1 MVTTTTQAKK
11 GRRMRKRFERE
22 DRGFVSHYAIAAAAF
37 GLTLAAV
44 PAQAQ
49 DAASSG
55 PQVLAPV
62 RAGGESIEK
71 KGDYK
76 VDKPDSPK
84 YVAPLVDTPQTVT
97 IIPQQVIRDQ
107 NLLTMRDILQTVP
120 GITFGAGEGGGG
132 YGDSINLRGFAA
144 NTDITVDG
152 LRDSAQY
159 TRSDPFNLEQLEVIN
174 GANSVISGSGS
185 VGGTINLV
193 SKTPKNYDFTT
204 ITAGGGTNSYGRV
217 TVDSNYKVTDTI
229 GIRLNGMWHM
239 NDVPGRD
246 YEKYDRWGIA
256 PSVTFGMG
264 TDTRVTLM
272 YVHQQ
277 DDNIPQYGVPYY
289 VTFLDDDHIASTPS
303 VPYNEGPLPGVDPS
317 SYYGYHNIDRQKIE
331 VNTLT
336 AKIEHDFNDQL
347 SIRNITRYGEI
358 TQYSVVD
365 PPQSGTWCLANSK
378 TPFGVACATPGQYT
392 PGGPRGNLRDTKNT
406 VLINQTDFTANFET
420 GGIKHTLVI
429 GAAFTHETYNL
440 DTGNVLRNPGGAL
453 PNPVLP
459 NMSIANPDSFW
470 AGPINFIKTSQQD
483 GTLNNQAVY
492 AFDRMQFTDWLEF
505 NGGVRWE
512 HNSGTHTTGTFTN
525 GVFTSQG
532 QLFENS
538 DNLFSFRAG
547 LVFKPAPN
555 GSFYIAYGNSKT
567 PSKNSVNGA
576 CTAIT
581 CNVNPETAVN
591 YEVGTKWD
599 LLDARLSLTA
609 SIFRNERQNYKVP
622 STDPTFPDNVLDG
635 KARVNGATLGAS
647 GRITDQWQVFANYTY
662 LDTKV
667 IRNLDRDSTAF
678 DPLAG
683 NPLTQTP
690 KNAFSLWTT
699 YELPWG
705 FTVGYGATY
714 QSKIY
719 VTNSSSLP
727 GAAVVPL
734 ATSPSWWVHR
744 AMLTYEVSED
754 LRLQLNVTNLFDKTY
769 YTRVRNNGW
778 ATPGDG
784 RSAVL
789 TVNYT
794 F

>member
-1 MVTTTTQAKK
+1 
-11 GRRMRKRFERE
+11 MRNRFEHE
-22 DRGFVSHYAIAAAAF
+22 GRGFASHYAIAAAAF
-37 GLTLAAV
+37 GMTLAAI

-49 DAASSG
+49 DAAG

-62 RAGGESIEK
+62 RAGGDSVEK

-76 VDKPDSPK
+76 VDKPESPK

-97 IIPQQVIRDQ
+97 IVPQQVIRDQ

-159 TRSDPFNLEQLEVIN
+159 NRSDPFNLDQLEVIN

-204 ITAGGGTNSYGRV
+204 ITGAAGTADYGRV
-217 TVDSNYKVTDTI
+217 TVDTNQRVTDTI
-229 GIRLNGMWHM
+229 AIRLNGMRHM
-239 NDVPGRD
+239 NDAPGRD
-246 YEKYDRWGIA
+246 VEKFDRWGIA

-272 YVHQQ
+272 YIHQQ

-289 VTFLDDDHIASTPS
+289 VTFRDDDGIASTPS
-303 VPYNEGPLPGVDPS
+303 VPLNTGPLAEADPGN
-317 SYYGYHNIDRQKIE
+317 YYGYRNIDRQKIE
-331 VNTLT
+331 VNTVT
-336 AKIEHDFNDQL
+336 AKIEHDFNDHL
-347 SIRNITRYGEI
+347 SIRNVTRYGEI
-358 TQYSVVD
+358 TQFAVVD
-365 PPQSGTWCLANSK
+365 PPQGTWCLSSGV
-378 TPFGVACATPGQYT
+378 TPAGVACAFPGRYQ
-392 PGGPRGNLRDTKNT
+392 PSGPRGNLRDTRNT
-406 VLINQTDFTANFET
+406 LLINQTDFTANFDT
-420 GGIKHTLVI
+420 GGIKHTLVV
-429 GAAFTHETYNL
+429 GAAFTHETFDL
-440 DTGNVLRNPGGAL
+440 GTGNVLRNPNGTP

-459 NMSIANPDSFW
+459 LMDIGNPDNVW
-470 AGPINFIKTSQQD
+470 AGPVNYVQTSDQR

-505 NGGVRWE
+505 NGGIRWE
-512 HNSGTHTTGTFTN
+512 HNSGTHTTGTYAN
-525 GVFTSQG
+525 GVFSSQG
-532 QLFENS
+532 PVFENS
-538 DNLFSFRAG
+538 DNLFSYRAG

-555 GSFYIAYGNSKT
+555 GSIYVAYGNSKT
-567 PSKNSVNGA
+567 PSKTSVNGA

-581 CNVNPETAVN
+581 CNVKPEAAVN

-599 LLDARLSLTA
+599 LMDARLSLTA
-609 SIFRNERQNYKVP
+609 SLFRNERQNYKVP
-622 STDPTFPDNVLDG
+622 STDPTLPDNVLDG

-647 GRITDQWQVFANYTY
+647 GRITDAWQMFANYTY

-667 IRNLDRDSTAF
+667 IRNLDKDSTAF

-690 KNAFSLWTT
+690 KNAMSLWTT

-705 FTVGYGATY
+705 ITLGYGATY
-714 QSKIY
+714 QGKIY
-719 VTNSSSLP
+719 LANSSSLP
-727 GAAVVPL
+727 GATVVPL
-734 ATSPSWWVHR
+734 PTSPHYWIHR
-744 AMLTYEVSED
+744 AMITYQVTED
-754 LRLQLNVTNLFDKTY
+754 LHLQLNVTNLLDKEY
-769 YTRVRNNGW
+769 YIRVRNNGW
-778 ATPGDG
+778 STPGDG

-789 TVNYT
+789 TASYT

>member
-11 GRRMRKRFERE
+11 GTRMRKRYERE
-22 DRGFVSHYAIAAAAF
+22 GAGLVSHYAIAAAAF
-37 GLTLAAV
+37 GLTVAAL

-49 DAASSG
+49 DPAPSSG
-55 PQVLAPV
+55 PQVLGPV
-62 RAGGESIEK
+62 RVGGEAAEK
-71 KGDYK
+71 QGEYK
-76 VDKPDSPK
+76 VEKPESPK
-84 YVAPLVDTPQTVT
+84 YVAPLLDTPQTVT
-97 IIPQQVIRDQ
+97 IVPQQVIRDQ

-159 TRSDPFNLEQLEVIN
+159 TRSDPFNLEQIEVIN

-204 ITAGGGTNSYGRV
+204 ITGGVGTNDYGRV
-217 TVDSNYKVTDTI
+217 TVDTNQTVTDTI
-229 GIRLNGMWHM
+229 ALRLNGMWHM
-239 NDVPGRD
+239 NDAPGRR
-246 YEKYDRWGIA
+246 YEKYDRWGVA

-272 YVHQQ
+272 YIHQQ

-289 VTFLDDDHIASTPS
+289 VTFIDDDGIPSTPS
-303 VPYNEGPLPGVDPS
+303 VPYNEGPLDEVDPKD
-317 SYYGYHNIDRQKIE
+317 YFGYHNVDRQKIE

-336 AKIEHDFNDQL
+336 AKIEHDFNDTL
-347 SIRNITRYGEI
+347 SVRNITRYGEI
-358 TQYSVVD
+358 TQYAMVD
-365 PPQSGTWCLANSK
+365 PPQGTWCLSDGM
-378 TPFGVACATPGQYT
+378 TPAGVACAFAGFYQPS
-392 PGGPRGNLRDTKNT
+392 GPRGTTRFTKNT
-406 VLINQTDFTANFET
+406 LLINQTDFTASFET
-420 GGIKHTLVI
+420 GDVKHTLVA
-429 GAAFTHETYNL
+429 GAAFTHETYKLEN
-440 DTGNVLRNPGGAL
+440 GNSLRTPSGATVTL
-453 PNPVLP
+453 PL
-459 NMSIANPDSFW
+459 MDISDPDSLW
-470 AGPINFIKTSQQD
+470 TGPFNFSKTGQQD
-483 GTLNNQAVY
+483 GRLNNQAVY
-492 AFDRMQFTDWLEF
+492 LFDRTQFTDWLEF
-505 NGGVRWE
+505 NGGIRWE
-512 HNSGTHTTGTFTN
+512 HNAGTHTTGTYNN
-525 GVFTSQG
+525 GVFVSQG

-538 DNLFSFRAG
+538 DNLFSYRAG

-555 GSFYIAYGNSKT
+555 GSIYIAYGNSKS
-567 PSKNSVNGA
+567 PSKSSVNGA

-581 CNVNPETAVN
+581 CNVNPESAVN
-591 YEVGTKWD
+591 YEIGTKWD
-599 LLDARLSLTA
+599 LFDARMQLTA
-609 SIFRNERQNYKVP
+609 SLFRNERQNYRVP
-622 STDPTFPDNVLDG
+622 STDPTEPDNVLDG
-635 KARVNGATLGAS
+635 KARVNGVTLGAS
-647 GRITDQWQVFANYTY
+647 GRITDAWQIFANYTY
-662 LDTKV
+662 LDSKV

-699 YELPWG
+699 YDIGWG
-705 FTVGYGATY
+705 ITLGYGITY

-719 VTNSSSLP
+719 ITNSSSLP

-734 ATSPSWWVHR
+734 ATSPHWWTHR
-744 AMLTYEVSED
+744 AMISYDVTED
-754 LRLQLNVTNLFDKTY
+754 LRLQLNVTNLFDKEY

-784 RSAVL
+784 RYATL
-789 TVNYT
+789 TVSYT